1 MARFRNRQEATNQVV
16 NNGQYRTAA
25 LELETIYGFSYQAV
39 WTGAGIAGNIK
50 IQVSNM
56 PEPDETTDTDWEDL
70 ADSEVA
76 FAGATSQVYNVT
88 DSMYKWARLWIEET
102 NAANLTL
109 NAWVMQKGT

>member
-1 MARFRNRQEATNQVV
+1 MARFRNRQEAEDQVV
-16 NNGQYRTAA
+16 NGTEYRTTP
-25 LELETIYGFSYQAV
+25 LDLETIYGFSYQAI

-56 PEPDETTDTDWEDL
+56 PSPDLATDTDWETL

-76 FAGATSQVYNVT
+76 FGGATSQMYNVT
-88 DSMYKWARLWIEET
+88 DCMYKWARLWIEET
-102 NAANLTL
+102 NNANLTL